1 MPAKAIDPRY
11 KHFRTYRSQRT
22 RSSGAFTLVEMLVV
36 ISIIGL
42 LVALLLPALGVAR
55 ETARSAACQNNL
67 RQIAIGLL
75 GRAERSNEQLCS
87 GAFDWLN
94 DGAVTEKGWVA
105 DLVKVGTPTGKMLCP
120 SNSARVSETYYDLLT
135 APAGGFAMDTCVPR
149 LGTPASAQPDGTML
163 SNPCRTIVES
173 NLAPG
178 SAQRN
183 SLVQTEIYDEFYN
196 TNYAAS
202 WYLVR
207 GEPIVNSSGNLQL
220 AFMSCGPASLA
231 NKHCSSGPLRTAILD
246 TSSTPSSFVP
256 LLGDGGLVTQKPLP
270 IDFEDSP
277 AGAATARSFTQGPVL
292 ISSMLTPTFPN
303 GTSRNGPTGW
313 WAVWQKQVLQDYRGF
328 GVVHRSSCNVAFA
341 DGSVRS
347 LADKNRDGYLNN
359 GFGAIGGFANGDPDI
374 VTGELHS
381 SFALD
386 PKKF

>member
-1 MPAKAIDPRY
+1 
-11 KHFRTYRSQRT
+11 
-22 RSSGAFTLVEMLVV
+22 MLVV

-67 RQIAIGLL
+67 RQIGIGLM

-87 GAFDWLN
+87 GAFDWIN

-105 DLVKVGTPTGKMLCP
+105 DLVNVGTPTGKMLCP
-120 SNSARVSETYYDLLT
+120 SNNARVSETFYDLLT
-135 APAGGFAMDTCVPR
+135 APAGGFAMDGCVPR
-149 LGTPASAQPDGTML
+149 AGTPASQQPDGTWL
-163 SNPCRTIVES
+163 SNPCRTIIDS

-178 SAQRN
+178 TAQRN
-183 SLVQTEIYDEFYN
+183 SLVQKEIYDKFYN

-220 AFMSCGPASLA
+220 AFMSCGPASLV

-246 TSSTPSSFVP
+246 TSSTPASFVP

-292 ISSMLTPTFPN
+292 ISSLQAPSFPN
-303 GTSRNGPTGW
+303 GTTREGPGGW
-313 WAVWQKQVLQDYRGF
+313 WGVWQKQVLQDYRGF
-328 GVVHRSSCNVAFA
+328 GVVHRSSCNIAFA

-359 GFGAIGGFANGDPDI
+359 GFGATGGFANADPDI